1 MLFIIQIN
9 VNVQDGGVPPLS
21 AYTTV
26 TITVIKNTAP
36 FFPAPKTTTVTIP
49 NTRNSGSEVITYI
62 ATDND
67 ARVKHSKYI
76 SFIQY
81 FLFKPGTCLL

>member
-49 NTRNSGSEVITYI
+49 NTRNSDSEVITYT

-67 ARVKHSKYI
+67 ARVKH
-76 SFIQY
+76 
-81 FLFKPGTCLL
+81 L